1 MCVCVR
7 VTFVLFTDCDSCTT
21 PISTNPGSMEAGECG
36 LTRGTCFAAR
46 RLELFAVAGLLWISW
61 CVLGAAG
68 FFCVFFPPVFFS
80 SNAHGL
86 LQVRGHLA
94 SCTSLLVGMHIRR
107 VGATAFKY
115 THHALSFK
123 YVYALRH
130 SSTHIQSV
138 ECWVLRHSST
148 HVIMTIRTTSVRN
161 FDVWCYEDHA
171 CGFGGTNML

>member
-1 MCVCVR
+1 MWANAWDVFRRAPSRVVR
-7 VTFVLFTDCDSCTT
+7 
-21 PISTNPGSMEAGECG
+21 G
-36 LTRGTCFAAR
+36 R
-46 RLELFAVAGLLWISW
+46 RAVVVGGVFW
-61 CVLGAAG
+61 GGAG
-68 FFCVFFPPVFFS
+68 FFRFFP
-80 SNAHGL
+80 SNSHGL
-86 LQVRGHLA
+86 LQVQGHLA